1 MRGTETW
8 TTTNGFKKA
17 GAHDVAILV
26 WNTFRHDARVKSE
39 AETLANAGYR
49 VIIHALHAP
58 GITERRE
65 TFESGIVIARHG
77 RTPGKRQS
85 QPRGAATPRSWISI
99 VRMLFASL
107 LTQVAMIFGIVRSRA
122 DVIHAHDVNM
132 LAAGWLSARLLRVPL
147 VYDAHEISTGR
158 EGYRAIRGAVAAL
171 EKRIMPRAAGTIT
184 TTDARAKFF
193 ARAYRI
199 PRPVVLQN
207 RPRSWRPG
215 EPPTRIRD
223 ELRLE
228 KDWPIILYQGG
239 LQPGRG
245 LENLVHA
252 AADTPCAYFVFVG
265 GGSLRTALI
274 NLTGELGIESR
285 VRFID
290 TVPLAELPWYTASA
304 DIGVQP
310 IENTCLNHFTT
321 DSNKLFEYVMAGLPV
336 VASRL
341 PEIRRVVQTHELGLL
356 VSPGNREELIAALR
370 RLVSDSDLR
379 AHYAANARNAAKTL
393 NWESQE
399 QALLDMYDSVVHRK
413 R

>member
-1 MRGTETW
+1 MKGTQTAPDVTGLET
-8 TTTNGFKKA
+8 
-17 GAHDVAILV
+17 GAHCVAMLV
-26 WNTFRHDARVKSE
+26 WNTFRHDARVRSE

-49 VIIHALHAP
+49 VVIHALHAP
-58 GITERRE
+58 VITERQE
-65 TFESGIVIARHG
+65 AFASGILIIRHG
-77 RTPGKRQS
+77 RTPGARQAN
-85 QPRGAATPRSWISI
+85 PRGVANQRSRLGMMRI
-99 VRMLFASL
+99 LFASL
-107 LTQVAMIFGIVRSRA
+107 LTQFAMIFAIVRSRPA
-122 DVIHAHDVNM
+122 VVHAHDANM
-132 LAAGWLSARLLRVPL
+132 LAAGWLAARLLRVPL

-158 EGYRAIRGAVAAL
+158 EGYKAIRGAVAAL
-171 EKRIMPRAAGTIT
+171 EKRIMPWAAGTIT

-207 RPRSWRPG
+207 RPRSWRGGPS
-215 EPPTRIRD
+215 TRIRD

-228 KDWPIILYQGG
+228 NDWPIILYQGG

-245 LENLVHA
+245 LEDLVHA
-252 AADTPCAYFVFVG
+252 AADIPRAYFVFVG
-265 GGSLRTALI
+265 GGSLYTALTT
-274 NLTGELGIESR
+274 LTGELGLESR
-285 VRFID
+285 VKFID
-290 TVPLAELPWYTASA
+290 TVPLAELPWYTASS

-341 PEIRRVVQTHELGLL
+341 PEIRRVVQVHELGLL
-356 VSPGNREELIAALR
+356 VSPGNRGELIAALR

-379 AHYAANARNAAKTL
+379 THYAANARKATKML

-399 QALLDMYDSVVHRK
+399 QALLDLYESILHPK